1 MFSHHVTVAV
11 PLYPSAVHRKVSL
24 RTMLKG
30 MGATPQI
37 HQRSA
42 ASATASASEHIA
54 ALPMP
59 TRLSLE
65 EKLPQSNDEAPP
77 SSHRNS
83 RPPSARK
90 ISQGGRSSAWSQQR
104 VTPEPEHGT
113 VRESFVSTPPV
124 VSLEDDTRDSAG
136 SSVPGTAWTDA
147 QQSSTAE
154 GNVAALAATA
164 AGVGAE
170 NSQTS
175 QKASFGTTDI
185 AASTD
190 SPAELGHA
198 ITQDLLERG
207 VGMPIQKI

>member
-24 RTMLKG
+24 RTVLKG

-164 AGVGAE
+164 AGVVAE

-198 ITQDLLERG
+198 VTQDLLERG
-207 VGMPIQKI
+207 VGKAIQKI